1 MNQYYVTRQHKD
13 TGEIVVWLVD
23 EDRLIQELKSI
34 MEGKD
39 EFVSVIPVNVPEP
52 ILT

>member
-1 MNQYYVTRQHKD
+1 MYQYYVTRQHKD

-23 EDRLIQELKSI
+23 EDKLIKELQSI
-34 MEGKD
+34 INGKD
-39 EFVSVIPVNVPEP
+39 DFVSIIPVDVPKP